1 MSKKKG
7 KPAAKKGS
15 KKAAPKKAAPR
26 KAAATARSTA
36 RLAGADANGRTVS
49 ATIFIYR
56 TGSGNKIRTSP
67 QRLCA
72 NPGDRIEWSVVN
84 LVDGS
89 EVPVTIT
96 WPGGGP
102 WGKEPLAFRGSD
114 RRAVNGGTQ
123 GRFKYVVSALDAQE
137 DPEVEIPDVE
147 MSYRRSGRSTRP
159 ARAVVNVP
167 LRRASSPLT
176 MMSSN
181 PCESWCG
188 LS

>member
-7 KPAAKKGS
+7 KPAAKK
-15 KKAAPKKAAPR
+15 KAPKKSAPR
-26 KAAATARSTA
+26 KAAASRPAA
-36 RLAGADANGRTVS
+36 RLAAAESSGRTVA

-67 QRLCA
+67 QRLFA

-96 WPGGGP
+96 WPNGGP

-114 RRAVNGGTQ
+114 SKAVNGGTQ

-137 DPEVEIPDVE
+137 DPEVEIPDV
-147 MSYRRSGRSTRP
+147 
-159 ARAVVNVP
+159 
-167 LRRASSPLT
+167 
-176 MMSSN
+176 
-181 PCESWCG
+181 
-188 LS
+188 